1 MTPQTTHALTT
12 AAIIAL
18 IAWRLYARIKRNIGR
33 QRLSHVRPWIT
44 LVVFPLVIGLIAVG
58 TLSAPLKEEAL
69 AGGILLGVALGVLGQ
84 RLTRYEV
91 TPEGLFYTPSAHLGI
106 ALSTLF
112 ICRIAYRFA
121 VQGFPG
127 DGGFATRQPIT
138 PLTLV
143 ILGTLAGYYCT
154 YAVGLLRW
162 YFSVKRSPPPQPATD
177 TQRS

>member
-1 MTPQTTHALTT
+1 M
-12 AAIIAL
+12 
-18 IAWRLYARIKRNIGR
+18 
-33 QRLSHVRPWIT
+33 
-44 LVVFPLVIGLIAVG
+44 
-58 TLSAPLKEEAL
+58 
-69 AGGILLGVALGVLGQ
+69 
-84 RLTRYEV
+84 
-91 TPEGLFYTPSAHLGI
+91 
-106 ALSTLF
+106 
-112 ICRIAYRFA
+112 
-121 VQGFPG
+121 QGFPG